1 MSGKGAV
8 AADLTAYVP
17 RLLLD
22 WEAEQPGVRYRAIEG
37 TLVFADVSGFTKLS
51 ERLARA
57 GGKIGAEQMTDVI
70 NALFGELLLVA
81 AARGGEMLKYGG
93 DAVLLFFSGDSHA
106 RRGVAACW
114 EMQKKLA
121 EIGRV
126 DTGAG
131 IVRLRMSVGV
141 NSGTF
146 DFFKV
151 GESHEE
157 LVVAG
162 PATTGCVE
170 MEAAADATEVL
181 LSPSASEYLDEVCL
195 GAEKSGGRLLR
206 RLPKAPYV
214 EFRPVVTDL
223 DMSKFVP
230 SALRSYLSGGAVEP
244 DHRLATVAFLHVMEL
259 DRRLSSADPEVVAED
274 LHQTMAAIQE
284 VFVQH
289 EVSFLA
295 TDLAPDGTK
304 VMAASGAPFA
314 IDDPARA
321 MLAALLALRSRK
333 PPLPVRAGVN
343 HGHVF
348 GGDVGPPFRRTY
360 TTIGDV
366 TNTAARVMGKAAAG
380 EILCL
385 RSVTDHSRVRFD
397 IEPRPAFMA
406 KGKSE
411 PLEPMAVLG
420 ERRGGQADPELPFI
434 GRSHEL
440 SRLLEAF
447 EVVRDGSGTVVE
459 VEGAP
464 GIGKSRLIAEAAAR
478 SGLQSQS
485 VTAAPYDVATPYL
498 FVKRLLGELW
508 PGFGSRP
515 LEVEIEERAATLRA
529 WTPLIGLALDRAA
542 SPTPES
548 DALDPAVVP
557 ERIRAVLA
565 ALLLSLVDEPRLW
578 VIEDANWLDEASQ
591 EVLAEL
597 AKRIEEKPLALC
609 LSRIA
614 GAGSVGG
621 GLVVEVGPLSADE
634 ASELA
639 TRASHGPLLPQQR
652 DAVASRAEGNPL
664 FLIGLARSGRGGAD
678 LPDSLEGLI
687 GVEIDRLSPEARRT
701 VRRLSVLGVRAPI
714 GVADS
719 LLDEEGSVAAWSD
732 RLSGILDHD
741 DEEVYFRH
749 PLYQE
754 VAYASLPFRRRHEL
768 HSRVLSVYESDA
780 ADHPLELLSVHAELA
795 RDDERTW
802 TYASEAARLAAA
814 KRAYL
819 ETATLARRALD
830 AARRLGRN
838 DRNVLDLH
846 VALGDALRHT
856 GQPDGAA
863 AVYRKARRLP
873 ALDSLAQATLA
884 MRQGLIKDE
893 AGDYEAA
900 VRRYRSGSRAL
911 ADPAT
916 PEEAAIA
923 VRLLHGQAKA
933 RYFQGRTAKA
943 IDMARQALAAA
954 EGAGDDEGVGQA
966 YELLHVLSLS
976 TDVPEGSEAGWKALE
991 IYERIGRVDW
1001 QAAALNNLGMEAYY
1015 RGDWS
1020 AAAELYERS
1029 QQNEYRC
1036 GRTIKAASCS
1046 ANIAEIWSDQGR
1058 SEEARTAFEDA
1069 LQAFRAGGAK
1079 LGELITLA
1087 NLGRVAAR
1095 AGRFEQAHV
1104 HLADALAGF
1113 TSRGLEG
1120 SSFAAEI
1127 EAKQCEALVLEGRGF
1142 DALPRIEE
1150 LLSRASAASVLPLL
1164 HRLRGYALAQARDC
1178 DGAVTAFES
1187 SRAAAAAAGAAYDE
1201 ALAID
1206 ALAAVVP
1213 GGAVSPAEVADAR
1226 ARLAQLGVVQLLRP
1240 PLSAGDLA
1248 T

>member
-1 MSGKGAV
+1 M

-17 RLLLD
+17 RLLLE
-22 WEAEQPGVRYRAIEG
+22 WEAEQPRVRYRAIDG

-93 DAVLLFFSGDSHA
+93 DAVLLFFEGENHA
-106 RRGVAACW
+106 PRGVAACW
-114 EMQKKLA
+114 EMQKKLH

-151 GESHEE
+151 GGSHEE

-181 LSPSASEYLDEVCL
+181 LSPTTAACLDAVCL
-195 GAEKSGGRLLR
+195 GGDKAGGRLLR

-214 EFRPVVTDL
+214 EFRPLVTDL
-223 DMSKFVP
+223 DMTKFVP
-230 SALRSYLSGGAVEP
+230 SALRSYLSGGSVEP

-259 DRRLSSADPEVVAED
+259 DRRLDIADPEIVAED

-284 VFVQH
+284 VFIQH

-321 MLAALLALRSRK
+321 MLAALLALRQRK

-366 TNTAARVMGKAAAG
+366 TNTAARVMGKAGAG

-385 RSVTDHSRVRFD
+385 RSVTDHARVRFD
-397 IEPRPAFMA
+397 VEPRAAFLA

-411 PLEPMAVLG
+411 PLEPLAVLG
-420 ERRGGQADPELPFI
+420 ERRGGQADPELPFV
-434 GRSHEL
+434 GRADEL
-440 SRLLEAF
+440 ARLVDAF
-447 EVVRDGSGTVVE
+447 EVVRQGSGTAVE
-459 VEGAP
+459 VVGAP
-464 GIGKSRLIAEAAAR
+464 GMGKSRLIAEAAAQ
-478 SGLQSQS
+478 SGLYSQS

-498 FVKRLLGELW
+498 FVKRLLADLW
-508 PGFGSRP
+508 TDFGSRP
-515 LEVEIEERAATLRA
+515 LDVEIEERVPSLRPWA
-529 WTPLIGLALDRAA
+529 PLIGLALDRDTP
-542 SPTPES
+542 PTPEA

-557 ERIRAVLA
+557 ERIRSVLA
-565 ALLLSLVDEPRLW
+565 TLLLSLVDEPRLW
-578 VIEDANWLDEASQ
+578 VIEDSNWLDEASQ

-597 AKRIEEKPLALC
+597 AKRLEEKPLALC
-609 LSRIA
+609 VSRVE
-614 GAGSVGG
+614 GSAGSVGAG
-621 GLVVEVGPLSADE
+621 TVVEVGPLAAAE

-639 TRASHGPLLPQQR
+639 ARASYGPLLPQQR
-652 DAVASRAEGNPL
+652 DAVATRAEGNPL
-664 FLIGLARSGRGGAD
+664 FLIGLARSGRGGAE

-687 GVEIDRLSPEARRT
+687 GVEIDRLSPDARRV
-701 VRRLSVLGVRAPI
+701 VRRLSVLGIRGPL

-719 LLDEEGSVAAWSD
+719 LLDEEGSVAAWSE
-732 RLSGILDHD
+732 RLGGIFGHD
-741 DEEVYFRH
+741 GDEVYFRH

-768 HSRVLSVYESDA
+768 HSRVLSAYESDD
-780 ADHPLELLSVHAELA
+780 ADHPIELLSVHAELA

-802 TYASEAARLAAA
+802 TYASEAARQAAA

-819 ETATLARRALD
+819 ETATLARRAID
-830 AARRLGRN
+830 SARRLGRN
-838 DRNVLDLH
+838 DRSVLDLH

-856 GQPDGAA
+856 GQPDSAA
-863 AVYRKARRLP
+863 AVYRMARRLP
-873 ALDSLAQATLA
+873 ALDPLAQATLA
-884 MRQGLIKDE
+884 IRQGLVRE
-893 AGDYEAA
+893 ESGDYEAA

-916 PEEAAIA
+916 PEEAAVA

-943 IDMARQALAAA
+943 IELARQALAAA
-954 EGAGDDEGVGQA
+954 EAAGDDEGVGQA

-976 TDVPEGSEAGWKALE
+976 TVVQEGSEAGWKALE

-1020 AAAELYERS
+1020 AAADLYQRS
-1029 QQNEYRC
+1029 QEHEYRC

-1058 SEEARTAFEDA
+1058 LAEARTTFEGA

-1095 AGRFEQAHV
+1095 AGDFEEAEKLLNEAH
-1104 HLADALAGF
+1104 AGF
-1113 TSRGLEG
+1113 TSRGLGG
-1120 SSFAAEI
+1120 STFAADI
-1127 EAKQCEALVLEGRGF
+1127 EAKQCEALILQGRGAE
-1142 DALPRIEE
+1142 ALPI
-1150 LLSRASAASVLPLL
+1150 LDKL
-1164 HRLRGYALAQARDC
+1164 RLRPEAGALESFLLRLVGYALVQAGDVR
-1178 DGAVTAFES
+1178 G
-1187 SRAAAAAAGAAYDE
+1187 AAASFEAARSAANEARASYDE
-1201 ALAID
+1201 ALALD
-1206 ALAAVVP
+1206 AIAILKE
-1213 GGAVSPAEVADAR
+1213 VSGTTPAGEAADA
-1226 ARLAQLGVVQLLRP
+1226 AALLAQLGVVQLSRP
-1240 PLSAGDLA
+1240 PLKVGDLV